1 MVVKQ
6 FDQSEDSPSVPF
18 ERESFSVR
26 QGKLTEEQDSILS
39 EQHKSSQGPGVVM
52 IRKPLANIYLVESF
66 KKFNY
71 ENTDHNHP
79 EVDGAGNGI
88 GMALVQRA
96 QDLAE
101 EKCTIF

>member
-1 MVVKQ
+1 MKQ
-6 FDQSEDSPSVPF
+6 FNPDEDKESAGSVPY
-18 ERESFSVR
+18 ERGSFSVR
-26 QGKLTEEQDSILS
+26 QGQLTEEQDSILS
-39 EQHKSSQGPGVVM
+39 EQHKSGPSVVM
-52 IRKPLANIYLVESF
+52 VRKPLADIYLVESY

>member
-1 MVVKQ
+1 MKQ
-6 FDQSEDSPSVPF
+6 FNPDEDEESAGIVPH
-18 ERESFSVR
+18 ERGSFSVR
-26 QGKLTEEQDSILS
+26 QGQLTEEQDSILS
-39 EQHKSSQGPGVVM
+39 EQHKSGPGVV
-52 IRKPLANIYLVESF
+52 IVRKPLADIYLVESY